1 MGADITPIALHDRL
15 EGDVELFLDFLNS
28 MLRWVPEER
37 GTAATL
43 LSHLWLNPK

>member
-1 MGADITPIALHDRL
+1 MPIALHDRL
-15 EGDVELFLDFLNS
+15 DGADVDLFLDFLTS

-43 LSHLWLNPK
+43 LRHPWLDPNNDI